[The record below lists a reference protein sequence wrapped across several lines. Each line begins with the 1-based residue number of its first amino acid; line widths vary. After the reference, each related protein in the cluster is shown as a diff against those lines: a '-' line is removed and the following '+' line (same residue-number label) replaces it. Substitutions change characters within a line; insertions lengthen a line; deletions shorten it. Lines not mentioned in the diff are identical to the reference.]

1 MYNEKV
7 VDYFMNPRNSG
18 KMENANAIGEVGNP
32 VCGDVMKIY
41 LKVNDDHVIEDIKFE
56 TFGCAAAIAT
66 SSMVTVMAKGKTLQE
81 ALRINNKDVTAEL
94 GGLPPQKQHCSL
106 LAQEGIEKA
115 IVDYFARRG
124 EELPEGLLFPS
135 TAVKCGRNCCGDK
148 AKKIEEEPFV
158 SDDHRATE

>member
-18 KMENANAIGEVGNP
+18 KMEDANAVGEVGNP

-41 LKVNDDHVIEDIKFE
+41 LKVNDEHVIEDIKFE

-66 SSMVTVMAKGKTLQE
+66 SSMITEMAKGKTLKE
-81 ALRINNKDVTAEL
+81 ALKINNKDVTAKL
-94 GGLPPQKQHCSL
+94 NGLPPKKEHCSL

-115 IVDYFARRG
+115 VADYFERKG
-124 EELPEGLLFPS
+124 EEFPKDLI
-135 TAVKCGRNCCGDK
+135 TQNRALMCGENCCGCNK
-148 AKKIEEEPFV
+148 ETVEEHFISE
-158 SDDHRATE
+158 DNRATE